1 MSSQLILNSS
11 SMSAQ
16 SISIRMIN
24 VPRISNIILSKLAQL
39 YLYSRC
45 LSLILYLL
53 TDFFVCLID
62 F

>member
-11 SMSAQ
+11 YMSVQ

-24 VPRISNIILSKLAQL
+24 VPRISNIILSKLTQL

-45 LSLILYLL
+45 LSLILHLR

>member
-24 VPRISNIILSKLAQL
+24 VPRISNIILSKLARL
-39 YLYSRC
+39 YLYFRC
-45 LSLILYLL
+45 LSLILHLL
-53 TDFFVCLID
+53 TDFFVFLID
-62 F
+62 C